1 MSVVLVISG
10 PAGVGK
16 TTICN
21 QLLKDFKNTLSRVVT
36 STTRIPRSEEIDGV
50 DYHFLKE
57 KSFVEKLNNGEF
69 LEHEII
75 HGNYYGTQKESVYSI
90 LKTNRDILLNI
101 DVQGAKSLRNEICSD
116 PRFNGILKSIFL
128 KPKDLKILEE
138 RLFKRGSDDVD
149 SVSKRLAT
157 AKVELTLTKDFDHT
171 LISSSKESDY
181 NSVREIYLKYS
192 PQNFVS

>member
-21 QLLKDFKNTLSRVVT
+21 QLLKDFKNILSRVVT

-75 HGNYYGTQKESVYSI
+75 EYYHRWIYEC
-90 LKTNRDILLNI
+90 R
-101 DVQGAKSLRNEICSD
+101 
-116 PRFNGILKSIFL
+116 
-128 KPKDLKILEE
+128 
-138 RLFKRGSDDVD
+138 
-149 SVSKRLAT
+149 
-157 AKVELTLTKDFDHT
+157 
-171 LISSSKESDY
+171 Y
-181 NSVREIYLKYS
+181 NSSYRS
-192 PQNFVS
+192 FPT

>member
-1 MSVVLVISG
+1 MARSRKDSYFDLCFCDNDYRSFFTKCIIYTIMSFVLVISG

-90 LKTNRDILLNI
+90 LKTNRA
-101 DVQGAKSLRNEICSD
+101 VSYTHLRAHE
-116 PRFNGILKSIFL
+116 
-128 KPKDLKILEE
+128 
-138 RLFKRGSDDVD
+138 
-149 SVSKRLAT
+149 T
-157 AKVELTLTKDFDHT
+157 
-171 LISSSKESDY
+171 
-181 NSVREIYLKYS
+181 
-192 PQNFVS
+192 